1 MKNRIVLWVMSAILC
16 VFIAKGF
23 FMAKELHDTL
33 LQLAKE
39 SAFEQCT
46 KDIGKNIKDLKDFL
60 MLCSVLVSTIII
72 PTLFVKPHC
81 AHNKK

>member
-23 FMAKELHDTL
+23 FIAKELHDTL
-33 LQLAKE
+33 LQLVKE
-39 SAFEQCT
+39 PAFEQCA
-46 KDIGKNIKDLKDFL
+46 KHIGKNIKDLKDFL
-60 MLCSVLVSTIII
+60 MLCSVLVSAIII
-72 PTLFVKPHC
+72 PTFFVKPHC